1 MAKNSYYIVDKSI
14 LPDYFEKVVE
24 TRRLLSGGIVKEV
37 SAAVR
42 MTGISRSTYYKYKDF
57 IFEPDESSNERKA
70 VFFMLLSHE
79 KGVLSSVL
87 TEFSSFDANIIAIT
101 QSPPIS
107 GKASVVITL
116 DISRLT
122 CEVSRLTQTASQIKG
137 VEQVKLV
144 NME

>member
-1 MAKNSYYIVDKSI
+1 MAANSYFIVDKSI

-24 TRRLLSGGIVKEV
+24 TRKLLSGGIVKEV

-57 IFEPDESSNERKA
+57 IFEPEESTNERKA

-79 KGVLSSVL
+79 KGVLSGVL
-87 TEFSSFDANIIAIT
+87 TEFSAYDANIIAIT
-101 QSPPIS
+101 QSPPIA

-122 CEVSRLTQTASQIKG
+122 CEVSNLTVKASEIKG

-144 NME
+144 NVE

>member
-24 TRRLLSGGIVKEV
+24 TRKLLSGGIVKEV

>member
-1 MAKNSYYIVDKSI
+1 MAGNSYYIVDKSI

-24 TRRLLSGGIVKEV
+24 TRRLLNGGIVKEV

-57 IFEPDESSNERKA
+57 VFEPEESSNERKA

-79 KGVLSSVL
+79 KGVLSGVL
-87 TEFSSFDANIIAIT
+87 TEFSAYDANIIAIT

-107 GKASVVITL
+107 GKASVILTL

-122 CEVSRLTQTASQIKG
+122 CEVSMLTQKAAEIKG

>member
-1 MAKNSYYIVDKSI
+1 MGANSYYIVDKSI

-24 TRRLLSGGIVKEV
+24 TRKLLSGGVIKEV

-57 IFEPDESSNERKA
+57 IFEPEESSNDRKA
-70 VFFMLLSHE
+70 VFFLMLNHE
-79 KGVLSSVL
+79 KGVLSKVL
-87 TEFSSFDANIIAIT
+87 ATFSDKDANIIAIT

-107 GKASVVITL
+107 GKASVTL
-116 DISRLT
+116 TCDISRLT
-122 CEVSRLTQTASQIKG
+122 CDANELLANLAELGG

-144 NME
+144 AME